1 MLRNIALLICILTLS
16 CNALVKPISRPL
28 QTTPPS
34 GNHVAA
40 RIVSANHSAV
50 QRVYDNNTNI
60 DSKEEGAC
68 QWFLQLINES
78 NRILDPVNLAEEFQ
92 KDNTQVWVK
101 FSGMRRMNRCHK
113 ANPVWIQ
120 DMVLR

>member
-1 MLRNIALLICILTLS
+1 MLRNISLLICILTLG
-16 CNALVKPISRPL
+16 CNALVKPTSRIL

-34 GNHVAA
+34 GDHVAA

-50 QRVYDNNTNI
+50 QRVNDNNTNI
-60 DSKEEGAC
+60 DFKEEGAC

-92 KDNTQVWVK
+92 KEDTQVWVK
-101 FSGMRRMNRCHK
+101 FSGMRRMNRCPE

>member
-16 CNALVKPISRPL
+16 CNALVEPISRPL

-34 GNHVAA
+34 GDHVAA

-50 QRVYDNNTNI
+50 QRVNDNNTNI
-60 DSKEEGAC
+60 DFKEEGAC

-101 FSGMRRMNRCHK
+101 FSGMRRMNRCPE

>member
-16 CNALVKPISRPL
+16 CNALVEPISRPL

-40 RIVSANHSAV
+40 RIVSANHGAV
-50 QRVYDNNTNI
+50 QRVNDNNTNI

-101 FSGMRRMNRCHK
+101 FSGMRRMNRCPE